1 MTSDGFF
8 ELTDRPADFWG
19 VRAGCLLRHHVVPRH
34 TTVDVSKH
42 TDVPIDPQYLDP
54 VRVTVMKEPDGNI
67 NILRDD
73 GVHNKSNKLAWTG
86 VTIFQISGPVRKEL
100 GMSACFY
107 AKKVARDVRTKMMRQ
122 QNKGRKTVTERNL
135 TADQKALF
143 QEAKCKE
150 LRSFFENN
158 VWEFST
164 AAEADEART
173 MKARM
178 LLTWSKH
185 ADGSPRAKARLIV

>member
-1 MTSDGFF
+1 M
-8 ELTDRPADFWG
+8 
-19 VRAGCLLRHHVVPRH
+19 PRH

-67 NILRDD
+67 NIVHDD

-107 AKKVARDVRTKMMRQ
+107 AKKMARDIRTKMMRQ

-150 LRSFFENN
+150 LRTTFGNLALPLKLVRPE
-158 VWEFST
+158 
-164 AAEADEART
+164 
-173 MKARM
+173 
-178 LLTWSKH
+178 L
-185 ADGSPRAKARLIV
+185 